1 MKKYLFLIFCLI
13 STSAFSQTNTYTP
26 KEYKYTSF
34 NGDKY
39 NMLLYEGKSV
49 NLLITDTLLHDNETL
64 TVMTNMLDSVWNFYY
79 GMAKKY
85 PNPGSLFN
93 GKGYVAF
100 VNNTCGAGCGLV
112 GSMGVEVGDAEWV
125 NIYNNIKYIKNGAIL
140 KVAYYEM
147 GRNFFNSDID
157 QKLSVGQFWMPEPF
171 ATTGYLNA
179 IYYKGLYLKD
189 QYENELGYKFD
200 LVDRANEFILD
211 TIPKTISDVY
221 QNSWYPNAYGNQ
233 GFKPFFNS
241 GLLEKLCHDYA
252 LTFIENF
259 YKELYKLP
267 NTNNNIQEAYSNFCI
282 ATSRAVNVNLKP
294 FFSKGYKI
302 PLNDSRVESSLA
314 DLPLL
319 KTKFIAQDKTI
330 FGFYAKDSTLVR
342 VKAISGKVNS
352 KIEYTVYEGNV
363 GNETKPILTSKKDYF
378 FIKNK
383 RFDYILWVKATDGSD
398 FVSSEQIK
406 YSYRGN
412 LITDYSFESKPNK
425 YPTNSSSSME
435 FYGGNYNTLL
445 SATKDSLNKN
455 TGNYSLKFDHTAFT
469 GCGKFTDRDFP
480 TLDYSQSY
488 IEPFKGKYRVSAKLL
503 TSNQFETCPSIVF
516 GAGLNFGVKFGNT
529 LRLAGLF
536 NSKSNV
542 FENYF
547 IDVDTNEDTSNQ
559 SKSNFF
565 TIISSGIKGKLYVD
579 DISVK
584 AILIPEPV
592 KILSINSKQAKK
604 VEAVYDQKDFISML
618 VDSAQDISEYVI
630 VYSKDSTFSTNYQTI
645 KSAKNKFAFSIK
657 DIGTYYMRAY
667 ATNDFGQ
674 SEYSP
679 IKEILISN
687 NMPVA
692 IAGKDQTFNEGEMV
706 NLDGSAS
713 YDPDKNAITYSWI
726 PPKGIIFSLSSIS
739 NPTFKA
745 PEVKNDT
752 ILNFS
757 LIVNDGL
764 ISSLPSTVNISVKNV
779 IKTGIEDHPSSNLAT
794 YPNPTTGILKI
805 EGLRANQE
813 NRISVY
819 SVDGILIKTK
829 LSNSITETIDLS
841 DQVSGMYLLF
851 INNQPVKIIKE

>member
-1 MKKYLFLIFCLI
+1 
-13 STSAFSQTNTYTP
+13 
-26 KEYKYTSF
+26 
-34 NGDKY
+34 
-39 NMLLYEGKSV
+39 
-49 NLLITDTLLHDNETL
+49 
-64 TVMTNMLDSVWNFYY
+64 MLDSVWNFYY

-100 VNNTCGAGCGLV
+100 VNNTCGAGCGSV
-112 GSMGVEVGDAEWV
+112 GNMGVEVGDAEWV

-140 KVAYYEM
+140 KVAYYEI
-147 GRNFFNSDID
+147 GRNFFNNDIS
-157 QKLSVGQFWMPEPF
+157 QKLSVDPFWMPEPF
-171 ATTGYLNA
+171 ANMGYLNA
-179 IYYKGLYLKD
+179 IYFNSLYLKD
-189 QYENELGYKFD
+189 QFENELGYKFD
-200 LVDRANEFILD
+200 LASRANEYILD

-221 QNSWYPNAYGNQ
+221 QKSWYPNAYGNQ

-241 GLLEKLCHDYA
+241 GLLEKLCHDYG

-267 NTNNNIQEAYSNFCI
+267 NTNNDIQEAYSNFCI

-294 FFSKGYKI
+294 FFSKGYKM
-302 PLNDSRVESSLA
+302 PMNDSRVESSLA

-319 KTKFIAQDKTI
+319 TIKFFAQDKAI
-330 FGFYAKDSTLVR
+330 FGFYTKDSTLVR

-383 RFDYILWVKATDGSD
+383 RFDYTLWVKATDGSD

-412 LITDYSFESKPNK
+412 LIADYSFESKPNK
-425 YPTNSSSSME
+425 YPTNSSSTME

-455 TGNYSLKFDHTAFT
+455 TGNYSLKFDHSAFT
-469 GCGKFTDRDFP
+469 GCDKFTVKDFP
-480 TLDYSQSY
+480 TIDYSQSY
-488 IEPFKGKYRVSAKLL
+488 IEPFKGKYRVSAKLWI
-503 TSNQFETCPSIVF
+503 SNQFETCPNIVF

-536 NSKSNV
+536 NSKSTV

-592 KILSINSKQAKK
+592 RILSINSNQSKK
-604 VEAVYDQKDFISML
+604 VVAVYDQKDFISML

-630 VYSKDSTFSTNYQTI
+630 VYSKDSTFNTNYQTI
-645 KSAKNKFAFSIK
+645 KFTKNKFAFSIN
-657 DIGTYYMRAY
+657 DIGTYYFRTY

-687 NMPVA
+687 NLPVA
-692 IAGKDQTFNEGEMV
+692 MAGKDQTFNEGETV

-713 YDPDKNAITYSWI
+713 YDPDKNTITFSWI
-726 PPKGIIFSLSSIS
+726 PPKGIILSSLSTF

-764 ISSLPSTVNISVKNV
+764 INSLPSIVKVSVKNV
-779 IKTGIEDHPSSNLAT
+779 IKTGIEDLPNNNLAT

-819 SVDGILIKTK
+819 SVDGTLIKTK
-829 LSNSITETIDLS
+829 ISNSIIETIDLS
-841 DQVSGMYLLF
+841 GQVSGTYLLKVNDLTF
-851 INNQPVKIIKE
+851 KILKE